1 MQPLDEKVPIR
12 GLKLQ
17 SLDEKVQIRGLRLQS
32 LDEKV
37 RIRGLNGIPWTQG
50 FKSRYV
56 LHLAEPLFSPSF
68 VQGSSKRHRFSC
80 PNEER

>member
-37 RIRGLNGIPWTQG
+37 RIRGINGIPWTQG
-50 FKSRYV
+50 FKSRYA
-56 LHLAEPLFSPSF
+56 LHPVEPLFPPSF
-68 VQGSSKRHRFSC
+68 VQGSSERHRFSC
-80 PNEER
+80 PSEER